1 MKCLSIEERLVLV
14 SNENERLYDL
24 IQAIV
29 RDQRQAMQVL
39 EAKIPLPEIEE
50 AVVEEEKVL
59 EVPKEKTEE
68 DYSKE
73 MAAKI
78 DEMFYL
84 IDQVNIESPLA
95 PVCESCKFEKAE
107 FYCNITDEG

>member
-1 MKCLSIEERLVLV
+1 MQPLDAAGIENQSKLLQMKCLSIEERLVLV

-29 RDQRQAMQVL
+29 RDQRQAMLVL
-39 EAKIPLPEIEE
+39 EAKIPVPEIVEV
-50 AVVEEEKVL
+50 VVEEEKVID
-59 EVPKEKTEE
+59 VPKEKNEE

-84 IDQVNIESPLA
+84 ID
-95 PVCESCKFEKAE
+95 
-107 FYCNITDEG
+107 

>member
-14 SNENERLYDL
+14 SNDNERLYEHL
-24 IQAIV
+24 QAIV
-29 RDQRQAMQVL
+29 RDQRQAMKVL
-39 EAKIPLPEIEE
+39 EAKIPVPQIIEV
-50 AVVEEEKVL
+50 VVEEEKVL

-84 IDQVNIESPLA
+84 ID
-95 PVCESCKFEKAE
+95 
-107 FYCNITDEG
+107 